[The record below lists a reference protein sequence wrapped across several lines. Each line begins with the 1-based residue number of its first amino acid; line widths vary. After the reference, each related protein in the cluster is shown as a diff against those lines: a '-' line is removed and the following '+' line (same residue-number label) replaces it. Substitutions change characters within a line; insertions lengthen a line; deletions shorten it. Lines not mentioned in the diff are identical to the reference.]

1 MRGFNEL
8 NDNKTKKKKKLA
20 DRIDKRISCIGE
32 VMLSLYIRNQ
42 TKSLNL
48 NNESSTVK
56 TYIKKIFTVF
66 FFFKFLSYN
75 LLLVFSCLPK
85 FFSALFFSKFIPSHE
100 LYLLIIHGCRNTEI
114 REDLFNELR
123 TNNMR

>member
-8 NDNKTKKKKKLA
+8 NDNKTKKKKKRLA

-66 FFFKFLSYN
+66 FFFF
-75 LLLVFSCLPK
+75 
-85 FFSALFFSKFIPSHE
+85 
-100 LYLLIIHGCRNTEI
+100 
-114 REDLFNELR
+114 
-123 TNNMR
+123 